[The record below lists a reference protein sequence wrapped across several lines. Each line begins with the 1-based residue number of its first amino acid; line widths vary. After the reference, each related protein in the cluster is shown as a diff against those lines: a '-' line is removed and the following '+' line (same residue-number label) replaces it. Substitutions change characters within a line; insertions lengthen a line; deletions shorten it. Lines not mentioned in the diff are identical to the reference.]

1 MALSI
6 EETYDEDLVNSFYAD
21 NFIYNG
27 VKRDGVQTGFRSHPA
42 IHYLLCSIDGKK
54 AGFFIAVESSEID
67 WEMHACLTKWAT
79 PHSRKLAQMAIDWV
93 WAHGPI
99 RITVPVVSRSTVNF
113 CKRLGFEIEGV
124 RRNGAMIDGTLH
136 DVTFLGLLKWASF
149 QNS

>member
-6 EETYDEDLVNSFYAD
+6 EETYDEELINSFYAD
-21 NFIYNG
+21 KFIYNG
-27 VKRDGVQTGFRSHPA
+27 VKRDGVQTGFREHPA

-67 WEMHACLTKWAT
+67 WEMHACLMKWAT
-79 PHSRKLAQMAIDWV
+79 PHSRTLAQMAIDWV
-93 WAHGPI
+93 WERGPI

-124 RRNGAMIDGTLH
+124 RRNGAMIDGMLR
-136 DVTFLGLLKWASF
+136 DVTFLGLLKWDS
-149 QNS
+149 SPI

>member
-1 MALSI
+1 MVLSI
-6 EETYDEDLVNSFYAD
+6 EETYDDELINSFYAD

-42 IHYLLCSIDGKK
+42 IHYLLCAIDGKT

-67 WEMHACLTKWAT
+67 WEMHACLMKWAT
-79 PHSRKLAQMAIDWV
+79 PHSRSLAQMAINWV
-93 WAHGPI
+93 WARGPI
-99 RITVPVVSRSTVNF
+99 RITVPVVARSTVNF

-136 DVTFLGLLKWASF
+136 DVTFLGLLKWDSF
-149 QNS
+149 QT

>member
-1 MALSI
+1 MVLSI
-6 EETYDEDLVNSFYAD
+6 EETYDEELVNSFYAD

-27 VKRDGVQTGFRSHPA
+27 VKRDGIKTGFVAHPD
-42 IHYLLCSIDGKK
+42 IHYLLCRVDGKP
-54 AGFFIAVESSEID
+54 AGFFIAAASCDID
-67 WEMHACLTKWAT
+67 WEMHACLMKWAT
-79 PHSRKLAQMAIDWV
+79 PYSRTLAQMAIDWV
-93 WAHGPI
+93 WERGPI
-99 RITVPVVSRSTVNF
+99 RITVPVISRSTVNF